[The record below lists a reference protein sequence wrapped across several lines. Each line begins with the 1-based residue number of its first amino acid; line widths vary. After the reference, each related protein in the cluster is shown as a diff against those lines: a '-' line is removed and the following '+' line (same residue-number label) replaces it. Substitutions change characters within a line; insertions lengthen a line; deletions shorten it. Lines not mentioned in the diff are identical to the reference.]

1 MMWQDFVFMAG
12 SSLSVLFLA
21 PTIRDAS
28 AQVPL
33 ATSLPSMIVGGVY
46 SMTFLTLGMTFSA
59 LGAAATCTM
68 WSMIAALRSPG
79 SPLAGGAHQSDL
91 LRGLQLFGADV
102 RRWAADLRGGDD
114 RLQQFVVDPQSHDGF
129 LPADD

>member
-28 AQVPL
+28 ARVPL

-68 WSMIAALRSPG
+68 WSMIAALRSPT
-79 SPLAGGAHQSDL
+79 SPLASGTRQSDL

-102 RRWAADLRGGDD
+102 RRWLDGLHSGDD
-114 RLQQFVVDPQSHDGF
+114 RLHQFVADPQSHDGF